1 MPNFVCVIRSLHLG
15 SGGIKI
21 APPELTIIETFT
33 GPDICL
39 LKRMRRFGNKINR
52 GKGPVRLFGKT
63 NIDGVSAQAGRNR
76 VIKIQRQIQGR
87 DEGRTCWIIN
97 NILHLCLSVSVFCFL
112 FLNAFGGLV
121 IRFSSHYVGL
131 CCCWSS

>member
-1 MPNFVCVIRSLHLG
+1 MFPSEATKQETMSNFVFVSLHLE
-15 SGGIKI
+15 SGGIKM

-87 DEGRTCWIIN
+87 
-97 NILHLCLSVSVFCFL
+97 V
-112 FLNAFGGLV
+112 
-121 IRFSSHYVGL
+121 
-131 CCCWSS
+131 